1 MWDTVLEVMSKS
13 HLLKENLKTETFE
26 KFGKAALTE
35 KQVAGHKTRISALK
49 KQVKQNVQALAMLE
63 TNRILERIAEEQ
75 YPLIRA
81 NITAEK
87 VETESEIE
95 RLQEEINGV
104 ARNKRWVNWIERFQ
118 KRLQEHKM
126 FTPAQ
131 RKTFLE
137 GMLTSIEVELV
148 APNVHKLKINFELPV
163 VEDGIE
169 YTDPKRKTKGYRLR
183 AGVQSVTVEGA
194 ARQYGKKKRAREST

>member
-1 MWDTVLEVMSKS
+1 M
-13 HLLKENLKTETFE
+13 KTETFE

-35 KQVAGHKTRISALK
+35 NQVAGHKTRISALK
-49 KQVKQNVQALAMLE
+49 KQVKHNVQALAMLE

-95 RLQEEINGV
+95 RLQEEIDGV

-118 KRLQEHKM
+118 KRLQEHKL

-169 YTDPKRKTKGYRLR
+169 YTEAGMNGFAEGDTNEAQSRVSQQQKKGIVFFLSDLR
-183 AGVQSVTVEGA
+183 GVFDV
-194 ARQYGKKKRAREST
+194 